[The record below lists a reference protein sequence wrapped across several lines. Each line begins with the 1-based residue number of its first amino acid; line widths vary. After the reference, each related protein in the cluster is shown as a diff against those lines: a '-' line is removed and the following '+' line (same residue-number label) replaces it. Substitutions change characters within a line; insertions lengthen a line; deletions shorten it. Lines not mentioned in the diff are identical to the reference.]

1 MMERDDITAECFNN
15 DFKDFDQGITFI
27 VTSLVHKNTISYLEK
42 TKDLISWQQDSYL
55 LLDQ

>member
-55 LLDQ
+55 C